1 MVTGAVLTT
10 HLAHQHP
17 EHTVVLASG
26 GVNSTVLAYWLA
38 ARHSR
43 LTLVTLGHGQPHRI
57 AINRASVLAQALD
70 CGHRVMDVTAL
81 LDHGAGSF
89 RSQLK
94 PVSSLPKQG
103 TAPGGAPVPHEVM
116 LDVAVSVAVAV
127 RADAVASGV
136 RVARPSPT
144 YPRSPL
150 DQGDAWAGLRLLTPF
165 AGLPAAAVVRLGTA
179 LGVPFAGT
187 WSCARAEPPHCGL
200 CAPCVERRRAF
211 HATGIVDLTTYQDT
225 RRWEAG

>member
-1 MVTGAVLTT
+1 MTGAVLTT
-10 HLAHQHP
+10 HLARQHP

-38 ARHSR
+38 ARRSR
-43 LTLVTLGHGQPHRI
+43 LTLVSFGHGQLHRI
-57 AINRASVLAQALD
+57 ALNRASVLAQALD
-70 CGHRVMDVTAL
+70 CRHRVMDVTAL
-81 LDHGAGSF
+81 LDPGAQSF
-89 RSQLK
+89 RSQLE
-94 PVSSLPKQG
+94 PVSSLPTQG
-103 TAPGGAPVPHEVM
+103 AVPGGTPVPHEVM

-136 RVARPSPT
+136 RVAHPSPT
-144 YPRSPL
+144 HPQGPL
-150 DQGDAWAGLRLLTPF
+150 DKDDAWAGLRLLTPF

-179 LGVPFAGT
+179 LGVPFADT

-225 RRWEAG
+225 RPREAG